1 MAKQSVLDLADD
13 KLEEYAKAQLE
24 KIGESS
30 PIIHK
35 FVTKLLENGC
45 KPTLF
50 LSCLI
55 QIQEEVGE
63 KQNQEME

>member
-1 MAKQSVLDLADD
+1 MAKQSILDLANDM
-13 KLEEYAKAQLE
+13 LEEYAKTQLD

-30 PIIHK
+30 PIIYK

-45 KPTLF
+45 KPTVL

-55 QIQEEVGE
+55 QIQEEFGE
-63 KQNQEME
+63 ERNK